1 MTAAN
6 GVKSARS
13 HPWAAGACV
22 RPLAAGGLPVARGA
36 VGWRG
41 EFRLGIRASRRAI
54 AVASHRQASKS
65 IETICVGQRVVT
77 QDAQANGNSGDA
89 HLISFCCGKSFV
101 AFRSAKGARNSRYF
115 RGAKGDDPANS
126 AFRNRYQ

>member
-1 MTAAN
+1 MRAF
-6 GVKSARS
+6 GR
-13 HPWAAGACV
+13 WRLAGCLL
-22 RPLAAGGLPVARGA
+22 LAALLVGGANFGS
-36 VGWRG
+36 
-41 EFRLGIRASRRAI
+41 ASAPARRAI

-101 AFRSAKGARNSRYF
+101 AFRSAKGARNLRYF

>member
-6 GVKSARS
+6 GVKK
-13 HPWAAGACV
+13 
-22 RPLAAGGLPVARGA
+22 ARGA
-36 VGWRG
+36 IPGRQVRAFGRWRLAGCLLLAALLVGG
-41 EFRLGIRASRRAI
+41 ANFGSASAPARRAI

-101 AFRSAKGARNSRYF
+101 AFRSAKG
-115 RGAKGDDPANS
+115 DDPANS